1 MDSGFKYYK
10 KAVPDQ
16 RVIIASTGKYIPVEK
31 INHDLGV
38 VAARNLLVI
47 DAIDRQIAERKGG
60 WEAIGEAEYQEL
72 LSKKN
77 SNLSRQWRDEW
88 PNNQVRLAPD
98 SVSHAKKEGA
108 AAVPN
113 PSKPSAPPVPQPQKE
128 PEIVPETFRPTATKR
143 PN

>member
-1 MDSGFKYYK
+1 MDSGFHYYK

-38 VAARNLLVI
+38 VAARNPVVI
-47 DAIDRQIAERKGG
+47 DAIERQIAEHKGG
-60 WEAIGEAEYQEL
+60 WEKISEPEYQEL

-77 SNLSRQWRDEW
+77 ANLSRQWRDEW
-88 PNNQVRLAPD
+88 PNNQIRLAPD
-98 SVSHAKKEGA
+98 SVSHAKESV

-113 PSKPSAPPVPQPQKE
+113 PLKPSSPTVPQPQKE
-128 PEIVPETFRPTATKR
+128 PEIVPESFRPTATKR
-143 PN
+143 PT